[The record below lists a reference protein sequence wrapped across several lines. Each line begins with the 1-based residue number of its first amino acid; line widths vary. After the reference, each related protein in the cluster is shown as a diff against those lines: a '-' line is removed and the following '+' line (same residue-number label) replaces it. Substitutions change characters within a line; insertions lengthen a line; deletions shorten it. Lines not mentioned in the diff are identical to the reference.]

1 MKETVLPENLSGV
14 HIHFVGIKGTG
25 MAALAE
31 IAAARGAVITGSD
44 VSEHFYTD
52 EILERLG
59 VHSLPFSAENVTPQT
74 QLVVRSSAYSPEENP
89 DLAEA
94 GRLGIPSMLYSEA
107 LGALSRTAYSAGI
120 CGVHGK
126 TTTAGLVG
134 AVLKET
140 DLPAQ
145 VLAGSVMP
153 AFGNSC
159 VMTSEQFPAARGRR
173 YFAAETCE
181 YQRHFMAFS
190 PKKII
195 LTSVESDHQD
205 YYPLFSD
212 IQNAFIDYICLLPEG
227 GSLIFCADD
236 PGAAQTARLAAGRRP
251 DIVLIPYGEAA
262 DGAYKVSFGGA
273 ESGCQRF
280 SLAEAGGCVLL
291 VPGRHNVLNAAAAFA
306 LGCEL
311 LKEDGR
317 NPADYYG
324 RLKQGLAS
332 FSGGKRRSEIV
343 ARKKNR
349 FGNDIIFI
357 DDYGHHPTAIRTT
370 LAGYRE
376 FYRGC
381 KIIVDFMS
389 HTYTRTAALLE
400 EFAHSFSDADMVV
413 INRIYASARET
424 ASASAVTGEVLAR
437 RTQECHRNAVYAG
450 EFSGAAD
457 IIAAELSKD
466 AGPQFPGGYV
476 FVTMGAG
483 DNWKAGQLVLERL
496 SSGENREDKK

>member
-1 MKETVLPENLSGV
+1 MKEQFLPDSLSGV
-14 HIHFVGIKGTG
+14 HIHFVGVKGTG

-31 IAAARGAVITGSD
+31 IAAARGALITGSD
-44 VSEHFYTD
+44 VSERFYTD
-52 EILERLG
+52 EILARLG
-59 VHSLPFSAENVTPQT
+59 VKALPFSAENVTEQT
-74 QLVVRSSAYSPEENP
+74 QLAVYSSAYSPETNP
-89 DLAEA
+89 DLARAQE
-94 GRLGIPSMLYSEA
+94 LGVPAMLYSEA

-126 TTTAGLVG
+126 TTTAGLAG
-134 AVLKET
+134 TLLKKT

-145 VLAGSVMP
+145 VLAGSSI
-153 AFGNSC
+153 ASFGNSC
-159 VMTSEQFPAARGRR
+159 VMTTEQFLSACGKR

-181 YQRHFMAFS
+181 YQRHFMSFS
-190 PKKII
+190 PQKIV

-205 YYPLFSD
+205 CYPSFAD

-251 DIVLIPYGEAA
+251 DIVLIPYGETA

-280 SLAEAGGCVLL
+280 SLAEAGGCALH

-311 LKEDGR
+311 LKADGR

-324 RLKQGLAS
+324 RLKQGLSEFA
-332 FSGGKRRSEIV
+332 GGRRRSEIV

-400 EFAHSFSDADMVV
+400 EFARSFSDADMAV
-413 INRIYASARET
+413 INRIYASARENPET
-424 ASASAVTGEVLAR
+424 AAVSGGLLAER
-437 RTQECHRNAVYAG
+437 VERQHKNAVYAG
-450 EFSGAAD
+450 EFEEAAAV
-457 IIAAELSKD
+457 ITAELSKD

-483 DNWKAGQLVLERL
+483 DNWKVGRLVLERF
-496 SSGENREDKK
+496 SSGENREDAE